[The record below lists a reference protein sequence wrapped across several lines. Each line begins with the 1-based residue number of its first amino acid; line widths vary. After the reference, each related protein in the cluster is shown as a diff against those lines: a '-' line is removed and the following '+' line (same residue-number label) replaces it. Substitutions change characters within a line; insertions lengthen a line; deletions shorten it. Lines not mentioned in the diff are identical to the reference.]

1 MSLSPS
7 TLLNLE
13 LQKKEKKT
21 HLFQKSQDQNFTNS
35 SINMNNPLAQ
45 VSLDF
50 LCFWV
55 SFFNSNAWK
64 KGKDKETFADDV
76 AETVKFFCKCMN
88 KG

>member
-45 VSLDF
+45 VTFDF
-50 LCFWV
+50 LCFWI
-55 SFFNSNAWK
+55 SIFEFKCMK
-64 KGKDKETFADDV
+64 KGQR
-76 AETVKFFCKCMN
+76 
-88 KG
+88 